1 MNAHDP
7 ENLDLSTYELLNIKA
22 RITQSYKEA
31 SAILTAIPDGI
42 ILLSETGHFLICNSQ
57 AREILGLDENLEVL
71 NKCFTDVLPE
81 TCLGFSIH
89 EALKSLKIPKTLRLS
104 LCRDS
109 KEKEVELFIRKNEI
123 SGYLFIQIRDRSD
136 YKQLENAIERYK
148 NIAELGKM
156 AATLAHEIR
165 NPLSGI
171 VGFASILKKEISS
184 PRHQRMLSSII
195 SGTRSLNNLVC
206 SMLEYTKAQ
215 PLNLKIINLQDFFS
229 TLIPLLSISFPNCK
243 IEKETSQP
251 LLRSIDPDRMNSVI
265 WNLVKNAA
273 ETGVS
278 PITLILHKSGEISV
292 TNPGDIPPDI
302 IDKLFTPFFTTKRDG
317 NGLGLAEA
325 QKIIRLHGGD
335 ILLKREDANVTFSI
349 VLPELQGDSQ
359 EESSEIILKS

>member
-1 MNAHDP
+1 MNVPDSK
-7 ENLDLSTYELLNIKA
+7 NLHPPAYELLEIKA

-42 ILLSETGHFLICNSQ
+42 LLLSETGHFLICNSQ
-57 AREILGLDENLEVL
+57 AREILGIDENLEIL
-71 NKCFTDVLPE
+71 NRSFTDVLPD
-81 TCLGFSIH
+81 TCLGFSIQ
-89 EALKSLKIPKTLRLS
+89 EALESLKVPKTLRLS
-104 LCRDS
+104 LCKDS

-156 AATLAHEIR
+156 TATLAHEIR

-195 SGTRSLNNLVC
+195 SGTRSLNNLVS
-206 SMLEYTKAQ
+206 SMLEYTKSQ

-229 TLIPLLSISFPNCK
+229 SLIPLLSVSFPNCK
-243 IEKETSQP
+243 FVREGAQP
-251 LLRSIDPDRMNSVI
+251 LFRSIDPDRMNSVV
-265 WNLVKNAA
+265 WNLVKNAV
-273 ETGVS
+273 ETGNS
-278 PITLILHKSGEISV
+278 PITLTLHTSGDISV
-292 TNPGDIPPDI
+292 TNPGTIPSEI
-302 IDKLFTPFFTTKRDG
+302 MDKLFTPFFTTKREG

-335 ILLKREDANVTFSI
+335 IQLKTSDSAVSFFI
-349 VLPELQGDSQ
+349 IIPELLAALPKERAAG
-359 EESSEIILKS
+359 